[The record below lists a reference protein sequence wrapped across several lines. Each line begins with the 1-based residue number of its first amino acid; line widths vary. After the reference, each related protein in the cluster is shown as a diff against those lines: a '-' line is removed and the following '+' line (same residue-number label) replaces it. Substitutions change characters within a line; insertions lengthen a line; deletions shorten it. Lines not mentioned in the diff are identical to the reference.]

1 MGYNRDDLIRI
12 KAEYREKY
20 QKARGDADM
29 RAEKIY
35 MQIPRVKAI
44 DVALSRTA
52 LEIMSAVTSGKENA
66 EEALARVRAR
76 NAELMEERG
85 KLLLSAGYPEDYTDV
100 HYDCEKCGDTG
111 YVDGRM
117 CDCMKRELVMAGYQS
132 SGLGRLIATQSFENF
147 SLDYYKTGGANYQNM
162 EHSFLSLR
170 SFATNFSSDTY
181 KNFLL
186 VGGTGLGKTHLST
199 SVAKAVIERGFDV
212 LYVCAIDMFT
222 DFEQKQFGNGED
234 NTRRYFDCDLLI
246 IDDLG
251 TELTNQFTVSCLYN
265 VINSRINSAK
275 STFINTNLSKKEIE
289 SKNTGFRYPITIQ
302 EFQQKWRRQDQVHPT
317 QKPVELMEYLVKTYS
332 KEGDTV
338 LDFAMGSGP
347 TGIACKK
354 LNRNF
359 IGIEINKDYFEIA
372 MKRIGGVS

>member
-147 SLDYYKTGGANYQNM
+147 SLDYYKTGGANYQSM

-212 LYVCAIDMFT
+212 LYVCAIDMFA

-289 SKNTGFRYPITIQ
+289 SKYAERITSRLFGEYYPLVFTGVDVRK
-302 EFQQKWRRQDQVHPT
+302 QK
-317 QKPVELMEYLVKTYS
+317 M
-332 KEGDTV
+332 
-338 LDFAMGSGP
+338 
-347 TGIACKK
+347 
-354 LNRNF
+354 
-359 IGIEINKDYFEIA
+359 
-372 MKRIGGVS
+372 MK

>member
-20 QKARGDADM
+20 QRARRNADM
-29 RAEKIY
+29 RADEVY
-35 MQIPRVKAI
+35 LRIPRIKEI

-52 LEIMSAVTSGKENA
+52 LEIMSAVTNGKESA
-66 EEALARVRAR
+66 EDALARVRAK
-76 NAELMEERG
+76 NAALIEEREA
-85 KLLLSAGYPEDYTDV
+85 LLKSAGYPEDYTDV

-111 YVDGRM
+111 YVDGKM
-117 CDCMKRELVMAGYQS
+117 CECMKRELVMAGYKS

-147 SLDYYKTGGANYQNM
+147 SLDYYKSGGANYKNM
-162 EHSFLSLR
+162 ELYFTSLR
-170 SFATNFSSDTY
+170 SFARGFSADTY

-199 SVAKAVIERGFDV
+199 AVAKTVIERGFDV
-212 LYVCAIDMFT
+212 LYVSAIDMFA

-265 VINSRINSAK
+265 VINSRINSAR

-289 SKNTGFRYPITIQ
+289 TKYAERITSRLFGEYYPLVFTGVDIRK
-302 EFQQKWRRQDQVHPT
+302 QK
-317 QKPVELMEYLVKTYS
+317 
-332 KEGDTV
+332 
-338 LDFAMGSGP
+338 
-347 TGIACKK
+347 I
-354 LNRNF
+354 
-359 IGIEINKDYFEIA
+359 
-372 MKRIGGVS
+372 